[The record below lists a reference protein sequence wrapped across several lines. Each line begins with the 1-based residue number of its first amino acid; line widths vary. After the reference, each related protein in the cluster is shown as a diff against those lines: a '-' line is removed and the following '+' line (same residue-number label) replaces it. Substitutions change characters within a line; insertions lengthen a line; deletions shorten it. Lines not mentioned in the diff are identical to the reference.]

1 MCTDVKD
8 GSFPWA
14 VVFIGR
20 NLHFTGLQSQG
31 VGIVITLCPSVCI
44 GERVRH
50 TNGVILMRP
59 VKLFTWII
67 ERGRKY
73 LPLLIALI
81 RPPTYCIHYH
91 KYPVGRIRPI
101 VSATTGPVVAKFGLK
116 WLSSLFFSGGFS
128 SFFSFTWAAYQ
139 KCLNALSEFCVVCC
153 CLCSSYTC
161 RRIFLLIFNSWNV
174 NIPK

>member
-8 GSFPWA
+8 GFFPWA
-14 VVFIGR
+14 VVFTGR
-20 NLHFTGLQSQG
+20 NLHFTGLQRQG
-31 VGIVITLCPSVCI
+31 LELRLLRVCI

-67 ERGRKY
+67 ECGIKY

-91 KYPVGRIRPI
+91 EYPVGRIRPI
-101 VSATTGPVVAKFGLK
+101 VSATTGHVVAKFGLK
-116 WLSSLFFSGGFS
+116 WLSNLFFFRGFS
-128 SFFSFTWAAYQ
+128 HFFLHFS
-139 KCLNALSEFCVVCC
+139 CLSKLSECPKWILH
-153 CLCSSYTC
+153 CLLLP
-161 RRIFLLIFNSWNV
+161 LLILH
-174 NIPK
+174 I